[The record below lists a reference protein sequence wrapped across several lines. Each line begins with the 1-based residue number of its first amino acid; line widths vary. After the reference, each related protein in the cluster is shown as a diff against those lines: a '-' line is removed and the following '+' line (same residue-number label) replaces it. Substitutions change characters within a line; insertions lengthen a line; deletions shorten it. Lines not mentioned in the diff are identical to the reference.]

1 MEKKNLAVTTAC
13 YVGFALEDALE
24 GISKAGFPSVE
35 IVAAQGIPGAEHI
48 KVNSVGESEIAS
60 LKKKL
65 IDANLKLISIAGYS
79 DLTKPES
86 VAYTKKCLDVAQ
98 KLGVRIITTGCGRDA
113 SPEAVKQFY
122 KNMEELGEYA
132 LGKGVTI
139 GVETHGGITP
149 TGEQLAKAIKEINSM
164 AVRINYDT
172 GNAIFYGGVK
182 PEEDIKYALEY
193 LVHVHLKDN
202 IGGKDSYNFPPVG
215 EGDVDF
221 EAIFKTLEEN
231 NYMGGFSVEIEYEK
245 GRQKTVDLI
254 DRGVASSLNF
264 LDELLSGL
272 SSK

>member
-1 MEKKNLAVTTAC
+1 MDKEKLAVTTAC
-13 YVGFALEDALE
+13 YVGHTLDDALE
-24 GISKAGFPSVE
+24 GISEAGFPSVE
-35 IVAAQGIPGAEHI
+35 IVAARGVPGAEHI
-48 KVNSVGESEIAS
+48 KPVSTGEKEIAS

-98 KLGVRIITTGCGRDA
+98 KLGVEIITTGCGRDA

-122 KNMEELGEYA
+122 KNMEELGDYA

-149 TGEQLAKAIKEINSM
+149 TGEQLAKAIEKINSK

-172 GNAIFYGGVK
+172 GNVIYYGGVR
-182 PEEDIKYALEY
+182 PEKDIHYVLEH

-202 IGGKDSYNFPPVG
+202 IGGKESYNFPPIG
-215 EGDVDF
+215 EGTVDF
-221 EAIFKTLEEN
+221 EAIFKILQED
-231 NYMGGFSVEIEYEK
+231 NYTGGFSVEIEYEK
-245 GRQKTVDLI
+245 GREKTVDLI
-254 DRGVASSLNF
+254 DRGVVSSF
-264 LDELLSGL
+264 TFIDELWSRL